1 MPPVKHRKVVML
13 GYPSV
18 GKSSLA
24 LQFIKGDF
32 PTDYEPTIENT
43 WSKTFVLGTDEFEL
57 DVVDTAGQDEYS
69 LLPQSFI
76 FGIHGYIVVYSV
88 ACSRSFQIATG
99 LHRVLV
105 DRRGKCLMPIVLVGN
120 KNDLPSQCRE
130 VKQEEGKKLADSWG
144 AAFMEVSAKD
154 PEKSKQIFT
163 KIIEE
168 IDRVERSFSEE
179 KKCSFM

>member
-32 PTDYEPTIENT
+32 PKDYEPTIENT
-43 WSKTFVLGTDEFEL
+43 WSKTFVLGNDEFEL
-57 DVVDTAGQDEYS
+57 DVVDTAGLDEYS
-69 LLPQSFI
+69 LLPQSFV

-88 ACSRSFQIATG
+88 ACSRSFQIASG
-99 LHRVLV
+99 LYRILV
-105 DRRGKCLMPIVLVGN
+105 DKRGKCLMPIVLVGN
-120 KNDLPSQCRE
+120 KTDLPSHCRE
-130 VKQEEGKKLADSWG
+130 VKSEDGKKLAESWG

-154 PEKSKQIFT
+154 PEKSKEIFT

-168 IDRVERSFSEE
+168 IDRVERSFCEE
-179 KKCSFM
+179 KRCSVM

>member
-24 LQFIKGDF
+24 LQFVKGDF
-32 PTDYEPTIENT
+32 PKEYEPTIGNT
-43 WSKTFVLGTDEFEL
+43 WSKTFVLGDDEFEL

-99 LHRVLV
+99 LYRVLT

-120 KNDLPSQCRE
+120 KNDLPSQSRQ
-130 VKQEEGKKLADSWG
+130 VKPEEGKKLADSWG

-168 IDRVERSFSEE
+168 IDRVERSFSDE
-179 KKCSFM
+179 KKCSMM

>member
-32 PTDYEPTIENT
+32 PKDYEPTIENT
-43 WSKTFVLGTDEFEL
+43 WSKTFVLGSDEFEL

-88 ACSRSFQIATG
+88 ACSRSFQIARG

-120 KNDLPSQCRE
+120 KTDLPSQSRE
-130 VKQEEGKKLADSWG
+130 VKPEDGKKLADSWG

-154 PEKSKQIFT
+154 PERSKQIFT

-179 KKCSFM
+179 KKCYIM

>member
-1 MPPVKHRKVVML
+1 MPLVKHRKVVML

-24 LQFIKGDF
+24 QQFVSGEF
-32 PTDYEPTIENT
+32 PTQYEPTIENT

-57 DVVDTAGQDEYS
+57 DVVDTSGQDEYS

-88 ACSRSFQIATG
+88 ACSRSFQIASG
-99 LHRVLV
+99 LYRVLT

-120 KNDLPSQCRE
+120 KIDLPAQSRQ
-130 VKQEEGKKLADSWG
+130 VKTEDGKKLADSWG
-144 AAFMEVSAKD
+144 AAFIEASAKD
-154 PEKSKQIFT
+154 PDVSKQIFT

-168 IDRVERSFSEE
+168 IDRVERSFSDE
-179 KKCSFM
+179 KSCQLM

>member
-1 MPPVKHRKVVML
+1 MAPVKHRKVVML

-24 LQFIKGDF
+24 IHFVKGNF
-32 PTDYEPTIENT
+32 PKDYEPTIENT
-43 WSKTFVLGTDEFEL
+43 WSKTFVLGSDEFEL

-88 ACSRSFQIATG
+88 ACSRSFQIARG

-105 DRRGKCLMPIVLVGN
+105 DLRGKGLMPIVLVGN
-120 KNDLPSQCRE
+120 KNDLPAHSRE
-130 VKQEEGKKLADSWG
+130 VKTEEGRKLAESWG
-144 AAFMEVSAKD
+144 AAFLEVSAKS
-154 PEKSKQIFT
+154 PEDSKQIFT

-168 IDRVERSFSEE
+168 IDRVEKSFSDE
-179 KKCSFM
+179 KKCRFM

>member
-24 LQFIKGDF
+24 LQFINGDF
-32 PTDYEPTIENT
+32 PKEYEPTIENS
-43 WSKTFVLGTDEFEL
+43 WSKTFVLGNDEFEL

-69 LLPQSFI
+69 LIPQSFI

-88 ACSRSFQIATG
+88 ACARSFQIATG
-99 LHRVLV
+99 LHRTLV
-105 DRRGKCLMPIVLVGN
+105 DKRGKCLMPIVLVGN
-120 KNDLPSQCRE
+120 KTDLPANCRE
-130 VKQEEGKKLADSWG
+130 VKAEEGKKLADSWG

-168 IDRVERSFSEE
+168 IDRVERTFGDE
-179 KKCSFM
+179 KRCFLM